1 MDQRWP
7 QERKNSERILQRE
20 RQKRNGTI
28 IGVATAAIA
37 IVLLT
42 IIFTLIDI
50 VMISGMLAAGIVSL
64 SVGAATAA
72 MSIFP
77 KFSQA
82 SITLGLLLIGASLVL
97 YVLATI
103 VLNFDN
109 SHIVAP

>member
-20 RQKRNGTI
+20 RQKRSGTI
-28 IGVATAAIA
+28 IGVATAVIA

-82 SITLGLLLIGASLVL
+82 SITLGFS
-97 YVLATI
+97 
-103 VLNFDN
+103 
-109 SHIVAP
+109 